1 MFVCLLNV
9 NRNSDVGA
17 IAPTGWEAN
26 GEECKEVNANLSER
40 RFQDL
45 STQIATQRLRKVE
58 GTMNFESNEFSIP
71 DLTESEIATF
81 FTDEGETEALSSP
94 VDLPAGYR
102 NSKAEDK
109 VASLSRYG
117 LQLSELQ
124 LERLRINGIPEK
136 TRVQTEWNVRV
147 WKDLPRRNSS

>member
-1 MFVCLLNV
+1 
-9 NRNSDVGA
+9 
-17 IAPTGWEAN
+17 
-26 GEECKEVNANLSER
+26 
-40 RFQDL
+40 
-45 STQIATQRLRKVE
+45 
-58 GTMNFESNEFSIP
+58 MNFESNEFSIP

-124 LERLRINGIPEK
+124 LERLRVNGIPEK